1 MKYSEKPRGAQ
12 TSEYFGNIKDM
23 DLDYNYPGKLDWH
36 PRSELHGYMLN
47 KILDLCEHSKG
58 VTDGVKDEWKK
69 LDWSLN
75 AYVPL
80 DEYEAAIKNADWRKS
95 VNIVIPMTFASLET
109 FLTYFQSAFIQDP
122 IHRYKGHGE
131 NRVGAMLM
139 ERIVARQGQWFKEP
153 LKLDT
158 MWRDGLTYGIG
169 AAHVSWAKHRVRHTI
184 TTEVDELLHEA
195 LRGTPFKSQIGDI
208 IRHMEE
214 AVAYEGNKL
223 SSIDPYKIFLDP
235 RVSPNDYQDAAFIGW
250 VDDADLFSL
259 MQREMNEDDG
269 IFNMKAVAAMASA
282 NCAYSRYYCDES
294 GRSTRQQN
302 EGTSVDFGLYDSSS
316 PPVHLI
322 HMYMK
327 LIPKHC
333 NLGDSEY
340 PEVWEFTVAGDSV
353 IIQANRL
360 DLDHGMYPI
369 VLCAPNT
376 DGHSVLPVSYLATT
390 YGLQQT
396 IDQMIRLNIEEMRTS
411 INNKLIYDPSRIE
424 EEDLLDSRNGGLIR
438 IKRSAY
444 NGESID
450 TYCKQLAVGSVT
462 QGNIGNAGIMIDLL
476 RQANGTTD
484 ITMGNLSAMPERP
497 TATGIDA
504 AKSGALSRLQRIAQ
518 TIGRQ
523 CMDDLAWQYA
533 YNTIQFMSQPAY
545 VEMGMGRHESMLR
558 TAYGYAPGEMGEVEV
573 SPFDLKPYFDIEPS
587 DGSLPNNENAQAWTT
602 IMQTMLGVEGAGQEL
617 AQRSDIFKM
626 FTHWAR
632 VMGARD
638 IHEFVREG
646 GGQFNPQ
653 VMSDAP
659 GGQLEQQV
667 QAGNMVPMQG
677 MGV

>member
-1 MKYSEKPRGAQ
+1 MKYSDKPRGSQKAEYSGDIQ
-12 TSEYFGNIKDM
+12 TM
-23 DLDYNYPGKLDWH
+23 DLDYDYPDGLDWH
-36 PRSELHGYMLN
+36 PRSDLHGKILT

-58 VTDGVKDEWKK
+58 VTDGVKEEWKA
-69 LDWSLN
+69 LDWTLN

-80 DEYEAAIKNADWRKS
+80 DEYETAVKAEDPRRS

-109 FLTYFQSAFIQDP
+109 FLTYFHSAFIQDP
-122 IHRYKGHGE
+122 IHRYKGHGQ

-139 ERIVARQGQWFKEP
+139 ERIIAKQGQWFKEP

-169 AAHVSWAKHRVRHTI
+169 AAHVSWSKQRVRHTI

-195 LRGTPFKSQIGDI
+195 LKGTPHKSAIGDI

-214 AVAYEGNKL
+214 VVAYEGNEL
-223 SSIDPYKIFLDP
+223 SSIDPYRLFLDP
-235 RVSPNDYQDAAFIGW
+235 RVSPNDYQKAAFIGW

-259 MQREMNEDDG
+259 MQREMNDEDG
-269 IFNMKAVAAMASA
+269 IFNMKAVAAMSA
-282 NCAYSRYYCDES
+282 GNCTYSRYYNDES
-294 GRSTRQQN
+294 GRNTRQQN
-302 EGTSVDFGLYDSSS
+302 DTNDFDRDGYSS

-327 LIPKHC
+327 LVPKHC

-369 VLCAPNT
+369 VMCAPNT
-376 DGHSVLPVSYLATT
+376 DGHSALPVSYLATT

-396 IDQMIRLNIEEMRTS
+396 IDQMIRLNIEEMRTC

-424 EEDLLDSRNGGLIR
+424 EEDLLDTRNGGLIR
-438 IKRSAY
+438 IKRGSY

-450 TYCKQLAVGSVT
+450 SYCKQLAVTPVT
-462 QGNIGNAGIMIDLL
+462 AGNIPAAGVMIDLL

-484 ITMGNLSAMPERP
+484 ITMGNLGGMPERP

-504 AKSGALSRLQRIAQ
+504 AKSGALSRLQKIAQ

-533 YNTIQFMSQPAY
+533 YNTIQFMSQATY
-545 VEMGMGRHESMLR
+545 VEMGMGRQEALLR
-558 TAYGYAPGEMGEVEV
+558 RAYGFVPGEMGEVEV
-573 SPFDLKPYFDIEPS
+573 GPFDLQPYFDIEPA

-617 AQRSDIFKM
+617 AARSDIFKM

-632 VMGARD
+632 IMGARD
-638 IHEFVREG
+638 IHEFVNDG

-653 VMSDAP
+653 VMPDQQ
-659 GGQLEQQV
+659 GGQLQQQV
-667 QAGNMVPMQG
+667 QAGNLVPMQELG
-677 MGV
+677 A